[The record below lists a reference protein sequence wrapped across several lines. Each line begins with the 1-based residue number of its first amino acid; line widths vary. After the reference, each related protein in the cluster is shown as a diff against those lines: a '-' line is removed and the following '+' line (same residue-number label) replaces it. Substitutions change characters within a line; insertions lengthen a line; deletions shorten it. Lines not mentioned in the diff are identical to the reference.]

1 MVRAEL
7 RARLL
12 DHWLAG
18 SHAPAMLLG
27 GGAGQEPGET
37 IVRSEELLIRG

>member
-1 MVRAEL
+1 MVRAGL

-18 SHAPAMLLG
+18 SHAPARLLG
-27 GGAGQEPGET
+27 GGAGQEQGET
-37 IVRSEELLIRG
+37 IVRSGELLIGG